1 MSVLGLGTDIVS
13 VGRMND
19 LLQRY
24 EEKFL
29 QRCFREDE
37 ISWILSRGRGKA
49 ASAAVRWA
57 AKEAFLKALGRSV
70 AHVPYG
76 DIEVVRQPEGPV
88 SLALHGRA
96 AEELAALG
104 PVECLLSLSHET
116 EFATATVLIQ
126 TLGN

>member
-13 VGRMND
+13 VGRMAD
-19 LLQRY
+19 LLDRY

-29 QRCFREDE
+29 RRCFRAEE
-37 ISWILSRGRGKA
+37 ISWILSRGRGRA

-57 AKEAFLKALGRSV
+57 AKEAFLKALGRPV
-70 AHVPYG
+70 GHVPYR
-76 DIEVVRQPEGPV
+76 DIEVIRQPEGPV

-96 AEELAALG
+96 AEELSTLG
-104 PVECLLSLSHET
+104 QVQCLLSLSHET

-126 TLGN
+126 TRRG